1 MQLCREWGGGGG
13 VRYSIMAYKGRLLL
27 KWVTFFRLQVW
38 LVSLPAVPDSP

>member
-1 MQLCREWGGGGG
+1 MQLCREGGGGG
-13 VRYSIMAYKGRLLL
+13 YSIMAYKGRLLL